1 MFSKYKQTKK
11 NSTSYDE
18 RELFCLYSIR
28 NKILQSFLSVKEEEE
43 KKKKHIFKVF
53 KK

>member
-1 MFSKYKQTKK
+1 MFSKYKQKK
-11 NSTSYDE
+11 NPTSYDE

-43 KKKKHIFKVF
+43 EKKEKTYFQGF
-53 KK
+53 